1 MTMATAYD
9 HDDVERE
16 PFGKWLMKQRE
27 RGGFV
32 GQLAN
37 SASQDRTFPKS
48 GTYEDARKWMQ
59 AQRASGDD
67 WEALEDAESA
77 WLAS

>member
-1 MTMATAYD
+1 MATALD
-9 HDDVERE
+9 HDDAERM
-16 PFGKWLMKQRE
+16 PFGIWLMQQRD
-27 RGGFV
+27 RSGFV

-37 SASQDRTFPKS
+37 SAAADRTFPKT

>member
-1 MTMATAYD
+1 MTIPHD
-9 HDDVERE
+9 HDGAEPQ
-16 PFGKWLMKQRE
+16 PFGQWLLQQRGQ
-27 RGGFV
+27 GGFI

-37 SASQDRTFPKS
+37 SAAADRTFPKA

-67 WEALEDAESA
+67 WEALEDAERA
-77 WLAS
+77 WLAA

>member
-1 MTMATAYD
+1 M
-9 HDDVERE
+9 HDEDERE
-16 PFGKWLMKQRE
+16 PFGRWLMKQSGS
-27 RGGFV
+27 GGFV
-32 GQLAN
+32 GQLAD
-37 SASQDRTFPKS
+37 SAAMDRTFPRT